1 MKITTHRL
9 LFILITVVTFL
20 FCAPLLVNVLF
31 MYEAPCA
38 VFEARFDSGDLLGY
52 IGYASV
58 GAGSISLALYS
69 VYQTE
74 RLNKLDRNLQRQQDE
89 FKRENTKRPF
99 FIIDKVLVDDKPVDI
114 DGDKGIWTS
123 TVNEAVRLS
132 IEIRNVGDGSA
143 CRLRLRDDSAF
154 GKASSMDQHR
164 LCVPRDGVYTF
175 TASLASLRKKGV
187 VLLLFRYENIV
198 GCPFAQQADIQIS
211 YIPKYGK
218 ESIETDDDVLGY
230 EIYDENVELSVSS
243 LTAQM
248 GVRTISW
255 TASRRIQASCGTPS
269 GSATRGTS

>member
-9 LFILITVVTFL
+9 LLILITVVTFL

-31 MYEAPCA
+31 MYEAPCT

-52 IGYASV
+52 IGSAAV

-123 TVNEAVRLS
+123 AVNEAVRLS

-175 TASLASLRKKGV
+175 TASLASLRKRESYCFYSDMRTSLG
-187 VLLLFRYENIV
+187 VLLRSRLIFKYPIFRNT
-198 GCPFAQQADIQIS
+198 
-211 YIPKYGK
+211 GK
-218 ESIETDDDVLGY
+218 
-230 EIYDENVELSVSS
+230 N
-243 LTAQM
+243 
-248 GVRTISW
+248 R
-255 TASRRIQASCGTPS
+255 
-269 GSATRGTS
+269 

>member
-1 MKITTHRL
+1 MKMTTHTL
-9 LFILITVVTFL
+9 LFIFISIVMFL
-20 FCAPLLVNVLF
+20 LCAPLLVNVLF
-31 MYEAPCA
+31 MYKAPCA

-52 IGYASV
+52 IGSAAV
-58 GAGSISLALYS
+58 VVGSISLALYS

-74 RLNKLDRNLQRQQDE
+74 KLNKLDRNLQRQQDE

-114 DGDKGIWTS
+114 DGDKGIWKS

-132 IEIRNVGDGSA
+132 IEIRNVGDGPA

-164 LCVPRDGVYTF
+164 LCVPRDGIYTF

-198 GCPFAQQADIQIS
+198 GCPFAQQAEIQIS
-211 YIPKYGK
+211 YKPKYG
-218 ESIETDDDVLGY
+218 EEMIETDDDVLGY
-230 EIYDENVELSVSS
+230 ELGYEIIEENVELSVSS
-243 LTAQM
+243 LTAQI
-248 GVRTISW
+248 VEKTE
-255 TASRRIQASCGTPS
+255 
-269 GSATRGTS
+269 

>member
-1 MKITTHRL
+1 MKMTTHKL
-9 LFILITVVTFL
+9 LFILISVVTFL

-38 VFEARFDSGDLLGY
+38 VFEARFDPGDLLGY
-52 IGYASV
+52 IGSAAV
-58 GAGSISLALYS
+58 GAGSIFLALYS

-132 IEIRNVGDGSA
+132 IEIRNVGDGPA
-143 CRLRLRDDSAF
+143 CRLRLKDDSAF

-164 LCVPRDGVYTF
+164 LCVPQEGVYKF
-175 TASLASLRKKGV
+175 AASLASLEKKGA

-198 GCPFAQQADIQIS
+198 GCSFAQQADIQIS
-211 YIPKYGK
+211 YKPIYG
-218 ESIETDDDVLGY
+218 EEMLETDDG
-230 EIYDENVELSVSS
+230 EHAHEMIGQNVELSVSS
-243 LTAQM
+243 LTAQI
-248 GVRTISW
+248 VET
-255 TASRRIQASCGTPS
+255 
-269 GSATRGTS
+269 

>member
-1 MKITTHRL
+1 MKMTTHTL
-9 LFILITVVTFL
+9 LFIFISIVMFL
-20 FCAPLLVNVLF
+20 LCAPLLVNVLF
-31 MYEAPCA
+31 MYKAPCA

-52 IGYASV
+52 IGSAAV
-58 GAGSISLALYS
+58 GVGSFSLALYS

-74 RLNKLDRNLQRQQDE
+74 KLNKLDRNLQRQQDE

-114 DGDKGIWTS
+114 DGDKGIWKS

-132 IEIRNVGDGSA
+132 IEIRNVGDGPA

-164 LCVPRDGVYTF
+164 LCVPRDGIYTF

-198 GCPFAQQADIQIS
+198 GCPFAQQAEIQIS
-211 YIPKYGK
+211 YKPKYG
-218 ESIETDDDVLGY
+218 EEMIETDDDVLGY
-230 EIYDENVELSVSS
+230 ELGYEIIDKNVELSVSS
-243 LTAQM
+243 LTAQI
-248 GVRTISW
+248 VEKTE
-255 TASRRIQASCGTPS
+255 
-269 GSATRGTS
+269 

>member
-1 MKITTHRL
+1 MKMTTHRL

-52 IGYASV
+52 IGSAAV
-58 GAGSISLALYS
+58 GASSISLALYS

-99 FIIDKVLVDDKPVDI
+99 FIIDKALVDDKPVDI

-132 IEIRNVGDGSA
+132 IEIRNVGDGPA

-218 ESIETDDDVLGY
+218 ESIETDDGVLGY

-243 LTAQM
+243 LTAQI
-248 GVRTISW
+248 VEKQNRYF
-255 TASRRIQASCGTPS
+255 
-269 GSATRGTS
+269 RG

>member
-1 MKITTHRL
+1 MKMTTHRL

-52 IGYASV
+52 IGSAAV

-132 IEIRNVGDGSA
+132 IEIRNVGDGPA
-143 CRLRLRDDSAF
+143 CRLRLKDDSAF

-164 LCVPRDGVYTF
+164 LCVPQDGVYKF
-175 TASLASLRKKGV
+175 EASLASFRKKGTA
-187 VLLLFRYENIV
+187 LLLFRYENIV

-211 YIPKYGK
+211 YNPIYG
-218 ESIETDDDVLGY
+218 EEMIETDDGVLED
-230 EIYDENVELSVSS
+230 EIIDQNTELSVVSS
-243 LTAQM
+243 LTAQI
-248 GVRTISW
+248 VEK
-255 TASRRIQASCGTPS
+255 AE
-269 GSATRGTS
+269 

>member
-1 MKITTHRL
+1 MKMTTHRL
-9 LFILITVVTFL
+9 LFIFITVVTFL
-20 FCAPLLVNVLF
+20 LCAPLLVNVLF

-52 IGYASV
+52 IGSAAV
-58 GAGSISLALYS
+58 GAGSILLALYS

-132 IEIRNVGDGSA
+132 IEIRNVGDGPA
-143 CRLRLRDDSAF
+143 CRLRLKDDSAF

-164 LCVPRDGVYTF
+164 LCVPQDGVYKF
-175 TASLASLRKKGV
+175 EASLASFRKKGTA
-187 VLLLFRYENIV
+187 LLLFRYENIV
-198 GCPFAQQADIQIS
+198 GCPFAQQADIKIS
-211 YIPKYGK
+211 YNPIYG
-218 ESIETDDDVLGY
+218 EEMIETDDGVLED
-230 EIYDENVELSVSS
+230 EIIDQNTELSVSS
-243 LTAQM
+243 LTAQI
-248 GVRTISW
+248 VEK
-255 TASRRIQASCGTPS
+255 AE
-269 GSATRGTS
+269 

>member
-1 MKITTHRL
+1 M
-9 LFILITVVTFL
+9 TFL

-38 VFEARFDSGDLLGY
+38 VFEARFDPGELLGY
-52 IGYASV
+52 IGSAAG
-58 GAGSISLALYS
+58 GAGSIFLALYS

-132 IEIRNVGDGSA
+132 IEIRNVGDGPA
-143 CRLRLRDDSAF
+143 CRLRLKDDSAF

-164 LCVPRDGVYTF
+164 LCVPQEGVYKF
-175 TASLASLRKKGV
+175 AASLASLEKKGA

-198 GCPFAQQADIQIS
+198 GCSFAQQADIQIS
-211 YIPKYGK
+211 YKPIYG
-218 ESIETDDDVLGY
+218 EEMLETDDG
-230 EIYDENVELSVSS
+230 EHAHEMIGQNVELSVSS
-243 LTAQM
+243 LTAQI
-248 GVRTISW
+248 VET
-255 TASRRIQASCGTPS
+255 
-269 GSATRGTS
+269 